1 MSLVRYLIVSLAK
14 RAAASSRVQQQARR
28 LVVSADRKMDKAA
41 DKFAEIV
48 TAKDPA
54 REVGKQ
60 VSRFLKGRQAP
71 KD

>member
-1 MSLVRYLIVSLAK
+1 MSLVRYLVVSLAK
-14 RAAASSRVQQQARR
+14 RIATSPRAQRQARR
-28 LVVSADRKMDKAA
+28 LVASADRKMDKAA
-41 DKFAEIV
+41 DKLAEIV

>member
-1 MSLVRYLIVSLAK
+1 MSLVRYLVVSLAK
-14 RAAASSRVQQQARR
+14 RAAASSRVQQQAGR
-28 LVVSADRKMDKAA
+28 LVASVDRKMDKAA
-41 DKFAEIV
+41 DKLAEIV
-48 TAKDPA
+48 TAKSPA

>member
-1 MSLVRYLIVSLAK
+1 MWLVRYLVVSLAK

-41 DKFAEIV
+41 DKLAEIV

>member
-1 MSLVRYLIVSLAK
+1 MSLVRYLVVSLAK
-14 RAAASSRVQQQARR
+14 RVAASPRAQRQARR
-28 LVVSADRKMDKAA
+28 LVASADRKMDKAA
-41 DKFAEIV
+41 DKLAEIV
-48 TAKDPA
+48 TAEDPA